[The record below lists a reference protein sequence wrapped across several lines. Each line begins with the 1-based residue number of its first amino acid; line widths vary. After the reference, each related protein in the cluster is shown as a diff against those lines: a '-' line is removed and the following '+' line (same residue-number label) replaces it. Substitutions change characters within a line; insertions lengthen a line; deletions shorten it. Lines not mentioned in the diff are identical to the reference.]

1 MVVTVRDTGLCTRT
15 THYISR
21 ITGAFRSAEGLFGS
35 PSSEGPFGSPSSEGP
50 FYVVDIQCP
59 PALPTNCTFTT
70 ATPPGTCTHENDVGV
85 FCPAAEGTPTL
96 CATGDIRLAGGVQPR
111 EGRVEICINNQWG
124 TICDDSWDERGVN
137 LVCSALYN
145 EQSEFVTLTQSSLP
159 VLTRL

>member
-1 MVVTVRDTGLCTRT
+1 MLEFVSTSVQRSYRE
-15 THYISR
+15 THTYPLSCL
-21 ITGAFRSAEGLFGS
+21 GAFRSAEELFAS
-35 PSSEGPFGSPSSEGP
+35 PPSSRPIFSAALCGP
-50 FYVVDIQCP
+50 DK
-59 PALPTNCTFTT
+59 NCTFSV
-70 ATPPGTCTHENDVGV
+70 ATPSSSCTHENDIGV

-96 CATGDIRLAGGVQPR
+96 CTTGDIRLAGGIQPR

>member
-50 FYVVDIQCP
+50 FGSPSSEGPFYVVDIQCP
-59 PALPTNCTFTT
+59 PARPTNCTFTT

-96 CATGDIRLAGGVQPR
+96 CATGDIRLAGGIQPR

-124 TICDDSWDERGVN
+124 TICDDSWNQHSVN
-137 LVCSALYN
+137 FVCTSLYD
-145 EQSEFVTLTQSSLP
+145 QSSES
-159 VLTRL
+159 